1 MDGLDAL
8 DRGRS
13 EFDRRLRAIR
23 PGQWNVDTSCEG
35 WTVQDLVTHVVGGN
49 RMAVALLAGAS
60 VDDAKTMGGRDQLG
74 DDPVAEFVESADDL
88 AASFRAPGAL
98 ERIVHHRVGDIPATQ
113 LLGFRATDYTLHAWD
128 LAHAIGVDED
138 LDDDLV
144 DELWQT
150 MAPLA
155 PVIGQS
161 GQFGSGPSG
170 EVSAD
175 APLQTRLLDLS
186 GRRPS
191 R

>member
-13 EFDRRLRAIR
+13 EFDRRLRAVR
-23 PGQWNVDTSCEG
+23 PGQWSVDTSCDG
-35 WTVQDLVTHVVGGN
+35 WTVQALVTHVVGGN

-60 VDDAKTMGGRDQLG
+60 ADAAGAVPGRDQLG
-74 DDPVAEFVESADDL
+74 DDPVAEFGQSADDL

-98 ERIVHHRVGDIPATQ
+98 DGIVHHRVGDIPATQ
-113 LLGFRATDYTLHAWD
+113 LLNFRATDYTLHAWD

-138 LDDDLV
+138 LDHDLV
-144 DELWQT
+144 HELWET

-155 PVIGQS
+155 PVIAQS

-170 EVSAD
+170 DVSAD